1 MMSKKGKLAE
11 IVSLPKNEYLRL
23 KQEACA
29 YRFMAT
35 KMYELPL
42 KDPVENIMADF
53 KSTDLY
59 TDDFLADMEEGLR
72 KSSYAK
78 KYAHQAS

>member
-1 MMSKKGKLAE
+1 MMNQKGKLAE
-11 IVSLPKNEYLRL
+11 IVSLPKDEYLRL
-23 KQEACA
+23 KQEAGA

-35 KMYELPL
+35 KIHELPL
-42 KDPVENIMADF
+42 KDPVKDLMADF
-53 KSTDLY
+53 KSTNLY

-78 KYAHQAS
+78 KYAHQTS